1 MKRKYHNM
9 LCSLLTMLQ
18 IKKYIQVFQC
28 VRWYIC
34 DIAKSCRREHILS
47 SLSHNEVA
55 CGSAA
60 ILSVHTHVIHPFS
73 IITCYLDPENG
84 VDRMLKDK
92 SENEHLYMKYIT

>member
-1 MKRKYHNM
+1 M
-9 LCSLLTMLQ
+9 
-18 IKKYIQVFQC
+18 
-28 VRWYIC
+28 
-34 DIAKSCRREHILS
+34 
-47 SLSHNEVA
+47 A